1 MSQFV
6 PGSSPELRFQ
16 SPRRWRRWPVLFLTA
31 LLSLLV
37 IPSTSQAVA
46 LPYPPLDPFYDAP
59 ADIGSY
65 ENGAVI
71 RSRETKIRFTEA
83 VQMPYKAYQV
93 MYRSNDLN
101 MAPTA
106 NSALIIL
113 PLKRPAT
120 GRKLVSYQTAYDGL
134 TPACQPSYT
143 LRTGKVALQALEV
156 VLMSGALNRGWTV
169 VTADYEG
176 PKNQW
181 GVYKTNAHGVLDG
194 IRAAATFEPAGLT
207 DGLKTPVGML
217 GYSGGGNATG
227 WANEE
232 AQTYAPELNIVG
244 AAQGG
249 VGADLAK
256 VVKAL
261 DGQLFAGIAFAGII
275 GVTSAYPDVNL
286 PSILN
291 KDGWQVYKQL
301 TSRAGSCISDF
312 AMAFP
317 FKRFRDIV
325 KGQHRGFLTTPR
337 QVQIAKENSLGQQT
351 PTAPVFWYQTRWDQM
366 NTYWND
372 RKVARQYCLDGGKVE
387 FYTGPGNEEHA
398 AQAFNMPFRA
408 QDWLAKRFRGDPL
421 PGNCA
426 SIL

>member
-1 MSQFV
+1 MSRSA
-6 PGSSPELRFQ
+6 PTSSSE
-16 SPRRWRRWPVLFLTA
+16 RRRPFAGLKTSRPA
-31 LLSLLV
+31 LLLLALLTLLV
-37 IPSTSQAVA
+37 APSTSQAIA
-46 LPYPPLDPFYDAP
+46 LPYPPLDDFYSAP
-59 ADIGSY
+59 TDIASYPNGS
-65 ENGAVI
+65 VI
-71 RSRETKIRFTEA
+71 RSRETQIRFGENLP
-83 VQMPYKAYQV
+83 MPFKAYQV

-101 MAPTA
+101 MVPTA
-106 NSALIIL
+106 NSALVIL

-143 LRTGKVALQALEV
+143 LRTGKVALQAAEV
-156 VLMSGALNRGWTV
+156 LLMSGALSHGWTV

-176 PKNQW
+176 PSNQW

-194 IRAAATFEPAGLT
+194 IRAAEGFEGAGLP
-207 DGLKTPVGML
+207 DGVNTPVGML

-232 AQTYAPELNIVG
+232 AATYAPELKIVG

-249 VGADLAK
+249 VGADLAG

-275 GVTSAYPDVNL
+275 GVTSAYPDVDL
-286 PSILN
+286 PSMLN
-291 KDGWQVYKQL
+291 KDGWQVYKTL
-301 TSRAGSCISDF
+301 TSHSGSCITDF
-312 AMAFP
+312 AMTYAFQ
-317 FKRFRDIV
+317 RFRNLV
-325 KGQHRGFLTTPR
+325 KGQYRGFLTSPR
-337 QVQIAKENSLGQQT
+337 QLQIARENSLGQAT
-351 PTAPVFWYQTRWDQM
+351 PKAPVFWYQTRWDQM

-372 RKVARQYCLDGGKVE
+372 RKVARKYCQDGLTVQ
-387 FYTGPGNEEHA
+387 FFTSNNEEHT
-398 AQAFNMPFRA
+398 AQAFDMPFKA
-408 QDWLAKRFRGDPL
+408 QAWLGARFRGDPL